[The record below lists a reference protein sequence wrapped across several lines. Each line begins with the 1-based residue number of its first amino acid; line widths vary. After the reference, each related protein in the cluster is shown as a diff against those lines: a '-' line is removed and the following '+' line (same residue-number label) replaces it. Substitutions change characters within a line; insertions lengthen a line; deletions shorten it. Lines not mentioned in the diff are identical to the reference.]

1 MLEFVL
7 FESPQDHF
15 VIGLQALLDNLS
27 VSFNFGNS
35 FVDLFK
41 DGQFLIF
48 IVNNSLK
55 FSDLGRVFL
64 ILPDELR
71 KHVLVL
77 MHFVNHG
84 LAKLRHEGTCLRCQ
98 VEPQDIE
105 GLEVLGQAS
114 CHGVT
119 TSFCALFLWTWLLF
133 L

>member
-15 VIGLQALLDNLS
+15 VIGLQALLNNLP
-27 VSFNFGNS
+27 VSLNFGNS
-35 FVDLFK
+35 LVDLFK

-48 IVNNSLK
+48 IVNDSLELPN
-55 FSDLGRVFL
+55 LGCVFL
-64 ILPDELR
+64 ILPDQLR
-71 KHVLVL
+71 EHVLVL
-77 MHFVNHG
+77 MDLVNHG
-84 LAKLRHEGTCLRCQ
+84 LAKLGHKGTCLRCQ

-105 GLEVLGQAS
+105 GVEVLGQAA

-119 TSFCALFLWTWLLF
+119 TSFSTLFLWTRLLF